1 MMAYVLN
8 HHERFVIHSNDPIW
22 NHYQSFKWWLLPHAV
37 AEACA
42 LFLGPM
48 QFSDRLRRR
57 YTKLHRVVGRVYVAG
72 ALIAEP
78 ISAFIQY
85 RFDARLGM
93 SRSFTSATV
102 VDASLWM
109 LTTAI
114 ALAFVQSC
122 KILQHRRWMTRSYA
136 VAIVFLKVRAI
147 PGLGGWLTSDER
159 ITITFRTSILRSA
172 RSAAAGTA
180 APQQ

>member
-1 MMAYVLN
+1 M
-8 HHERFVIHSNDPIW
+8 
-22 NHYQSFKWWLLPHAV
+22 
-37 AEACA
+37 
-42 LFLGPM
+42 
-48 QFSDRLRRR
+48 
-57 YTKLHRVVGRVYVAG
+57 LHRPVEPAG
-72 ALIAEP
+72 DIGQVTA
-78 ISAFIQY
+78 
-85 RFDARLGM
+85 
-93 SRSFTSATV
+93 V

-172 RSAAAGTA
+172 RSSRT
-180 APQQ
+180 